1 MRKGRDRENEKK
13 NKYIKKSMM
22 FIVATN
28 VVASRLPHACPKMI
42 LVHPL
47 GTQYQ
52 QYFGCYSYDVD
63 QKLRVVFQAPF

>member
-1 MRKGRDRENEKK
+1 
-13 NKYIKKSMM
+13 MM